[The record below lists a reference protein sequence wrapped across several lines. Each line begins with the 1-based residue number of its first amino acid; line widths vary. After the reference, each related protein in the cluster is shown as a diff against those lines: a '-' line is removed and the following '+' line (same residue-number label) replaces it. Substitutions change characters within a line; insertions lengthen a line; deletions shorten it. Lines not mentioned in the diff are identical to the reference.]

1 MEKQRVKIFFDS
13 RLVNNI
19 YKILPLFEEKN
30 IGFYDYVDSLII
42 EISGVEQYIDIE
54 DTNIISLIGVLKTI
68 SCIDYEIETN
78 HAIVK
83 REVFKAI
90 KLSKSISENVV
101 I

>member
-1 MEKQRVKIFFDS
+1 MEKQRVKIFFDT

-68 SCIDYEIETN
+68 SCIDYGIETN
-78 HAIVK
+78 HSIVK